1 VKGEGEARFWRDMIM
16 VTLEKT
22 LSVSKHRD
30 RLDIIAD
37 ILNAANGKGVR
48 KTYLMYKCNLSFK
61 QLKNYLGFLL
71 QKELLKQVI
80 AHKSGGVTLF
90 QITPKGQTFLK
101 TYKNLQNFLT
111 TS

>member
-1 VKGEGEARFWRDMIM
+1 MKEKEKTRFWRDMIM
-16 VTLEKT
+16 VTVEKT

-61 QLKNYLGFLL
+61 QLKNYLGFLI
-71 QKELLKQVI
+71 QKDLLKEVI

-90 QITPKGQTFLK
+90 QITQKGQTFLK
-101 TYKNLQNFLT
+101 TYKNLQTFLT
-111 TS
+111 IS